1 MVSKCLLIEKELIK
15 KNIQD
20 RDMHIKRAAVRE
32 QTDDTDKEETDASPH
47 MACCE
52 D

>member
-1 MVSKCLLIEKELIK
+1 MVSKCLLIEKEVIM

-20 RDMHIKRAAVRE
+20 RDMHTGRAAVRK
-32 QTDDTDKEETDASPH
+32 QTDDTDKEETDAIPH